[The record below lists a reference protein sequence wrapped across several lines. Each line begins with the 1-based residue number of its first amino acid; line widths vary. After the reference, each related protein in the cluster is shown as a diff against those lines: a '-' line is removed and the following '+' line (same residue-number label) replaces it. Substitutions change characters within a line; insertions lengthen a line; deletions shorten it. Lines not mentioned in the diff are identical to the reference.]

1 MSRPRTRSLAVLARS
16 PKPPGAPV
24 RHWQQAPSDPLGYA
38 HDLYAALRRL
48 DESGC
53 DLIIVE
59 SPPETPAWAAVRD
72 RLQRAAA
79 GSGAG
84 SEDAT

>member
-1 MSRPRTRSLAVLARS
+1 MSRLRSGPWRS
-16 PKPPGAPV
+16 SHSAKAGALPV
-24 RHWQQAPSDPLGYA
+24 RHWQHAPADPLAYA

-79 GSGAG
+79 GSGTG

>member
-1 MSRPRTRSLAVLARS
+1 MSVAHWQL
-16 PKPPGAPV
+16 APV
-24 RHWQQAPSDPLGYA
+24 DPLAYA
-38 HDLYAALRRL
+38 HELYAALRAL

-53 DLIIVE
+53 EVILVE
-59 SPPETPAWAAVRD
+59 SPPETPDWAAVRD

-79 GSGAG
+79 GSAAG